1 MNHSE
6 LVKKQKNLEKQKIR
20 KDNQSGLQFLHH
32 KIFLVLNIAIVSLIS
47 LTENYFY
54 LTWNM

>member
-6 LVKKQKNLEKQKIR
+6 LVKKQTNLEKQKIR

-32 KIFLVLNIAIVSLIS
+32 KISLELNIAIVSLIS